1 MKKDY
6 GIVMVFGG
14 DGVQLLLT
22 DEAYNLKVKQTH
34 SQEQPQ
40 QGNG

>member
-6 GIVMVFGG
+6 EIVMVFRG
-14 DGVQLLLT
+14 DGAQFLLT

-34 SQEQPQ
+34 SQGQSQ
-40 QGNG
+40 QGNE